1 MYTIMR
7 VQVSVYYHEG
17 SSQCILSGGFK
28 SVYTIMFKSV
38 YTIMRVQVSVYY
50 HEGSSQCIL
59 S

>member
-17 SSQCILSGGFK
+17 SSQCILSRGFK
-28 SVYTIMFKSV
+28 SVYTIM
-38 YTIMRVQVSVYY
+38 RAQVSVYY